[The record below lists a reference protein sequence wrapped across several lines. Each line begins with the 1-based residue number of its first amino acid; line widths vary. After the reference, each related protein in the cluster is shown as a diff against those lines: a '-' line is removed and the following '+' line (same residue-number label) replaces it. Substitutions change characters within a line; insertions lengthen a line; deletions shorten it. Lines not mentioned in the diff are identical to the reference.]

1 MIGIEKLHSV
11 LKRLIWQVHL
21 NSAPRWLAVPLRSA
35 RICYAVIRDLA
46 GGQLTLRAASLV
58 YTTLLALVPLLAV
71 SFSVLKGFGV
81 HSQVEPLLLN
91 FLKPLGDKGVELTG
105 RIIGFVNN
113 MKVKV
118 LGYLGLGL
126 LMFTVASM
134 IHKMEG
140 AFNYIW
146 HVRKSRPFIQRFSGY
161 LSVILIGPVL
171 VFSALGVT
179 TSLMTTG
186 MVKQLLAME
195 PFGGLLTAGTK
206 LLPYLLTIIAFAVA
220 YLLVPNTRVCPD
232 AALVGALVSGV
243 LWEATG
249 WAFAS
254 FVVKSTQYTAIYSG
268 FAIVITFMIWLY
280 LSWLILL
287 VGASVAYHY
296 QQPDIFP
303 TDAREVRLANR
314 QVEGLALLVM
324 QLIGWNYYHES
335 PPWTLAGLVKR
346 LQVPGEVLGPVAEA
360 LERHGLLTQTGAE
373 PPAYLPA
380 RPLDATEVV
389 EVLRAVRQD
398 RRDSFFVKGG
408 LPGEGAVGDLVQ
420 EVEEAMATT
429 LRGQTLKELALAL
442 PSTSEAE
449 KAPQKN

>member
-1 MIGIEKLHSV
+1 VIGLENLHR
-11 LKRLIWQVHL
+11 LLNRLIWDGL
-21 NSAPRWLAVPLRSA
+21 GNAAPRWKAVCLRCA
-35 RICYAVIRDLA
+35 RICYAVIRDLTN
-46 GGQLTLRAASLV
+46 GQLTLRATSLV
-58 YTTLLALVPLLAV
+58 YSTLLALVPLLAV

-81 HSQVEPLLLN
+81 HNQVEPFLLN

-118 LGYLGLGL
+118 LGYVGLGL
-126 LMFTVASM
+126 LMYTVTSM
-134 IHKMEG
+134 IQKMEG

-146 HVRKSRPFIQRFSGY
+146 HVRQSRPVTQRFSGY

-179 TSLMTTG
+179 ASLMTTG
-186 MVKQLLAME
+186 MVKRLVAME
-195 PFGGLLTAGTK
+195 PFGGILIAATK
-206 LLPYLLTIIAFAVA
+206 LLPYLLTIVAFAMT
-220 YLLVPNTRVCPD
+220 YLLVPNTRVRPD

-280 LSWLILL
+280 VSWLILL
-287 VGASVAYHY
+287 VGASVAFYY
-296 QQPDIFP
+296 QQPEIFQ

-314 QVEGLALLVM
+314 QVERLALLVM
-324 QLIGWNYYHES
+324 QLIGWNYYHEH
-335 PPWTLAGLVKR
+335 PPWTLAGLAKR
-346 LQVPGEVLGPVAEA
+346 LQVPWEVLGSVLEA
-360 LERHGLLTQTGAE
+360 LERHGLLTPTAAE
-373 PPAYLPA
+373 PAAYIPG
-380 RPLDATEVV
+380 RPLDATEVI
-389 EVLRAVRQD
+389 EVLRAVREGHYPPLSVN
-398 RRDSFFVKGG
+398 RGIS
-408 LPGEGAVGDLVQ
+408 GEGAVEDLAQ

-429 LRGQTLKELALAL
+429 LRGRTLKELALAM
-442 PSTSEAE
+442 PAPPRGE
-449 KAPQKN
+449 KHS

>member
-1 MIGIEKLHSV
+1 VIGIENLHRV
-11 LKRLIWQVHL
+11 LKRHIWDVHL
-21 NSAPRWLAVPLRSA
+21 NAASRWKAVPLRSA

-46 GGQLTLRAASLV
+46 NGQLTLRATSLV

-81 HSQVEPLLLN
+81 HNQIEPLLLN
-91 FLKPLGDKGVELTG
+91 FLKPLGDNGLELSG

-126 LMFTVASM
+126 LMYTVTSM
-134 IHKMEG
+134 IQKMES

-146 HVRKSRPFIQRFSGY
+146 HVRHSRPFAQRFSGY

-179 TSLMTTG
+179 ASLMSTG
-186 MVKQLLAME
+186 MVKKLLAME
-195 PFGGLLTAGTK
+195 PFGGLLIAATK
-206 LLPYLLTIIAFAVA
+206 LLPYLLTIVAFALT
-220 YLLVPNTRVCPD
+220 YSLVPNTRVRPD
-232 AALVGALVSGV
+232 AALIGALVSGV

-287 VGASVAYHY
+287 VGASVAFYY
-296 QQPDIFP
+296 QQPEIFQ
-303 TDAREVRLANR
+303 TDAREMRLANR
-314 QVEGLALLVM
+314 QVERLALLVM
-324 QLIGWNYYHES
+324 QLIGRNYYHGR
-335 PPWTLAGLVKR
+335 PPWTLTGLAKR
-346 LQVPGEVLGPVAEA
+346 LQVPWEVLAPVAEA
-360 LERHGLLTQTGAE
+360 LERHGLLTQTAAE
-373 PPAYLPA
+373 PPTYLPA
-380 RPLDATEVV
+380 RPLDATEVI

-398 RRDSFFVKGG
+398 QGDSLFVNGG
-408 LPGEGAVGDLVQ
+408 IPGEDAVQDLVQ
-420 EVEEAMATT
+420 EVDEAMAAT
-429 LRGQTLKELALAL
+429 LRGQTLKELSLAMPA
-442 PSTSEAE
+442 PSESERVL
-449 KAPQKN
+449 

>member
-1 MIGIEKLHSV
+1 VIGLGNV
-11 LKRLIWQVHL
+11 QTFLNRLIWDAQVD
-21 NSAPRWLAVPLRSA
+21 AEPRWKAVCLRSA

-46 GGQLTLRAASLV
+46 KGQLALRATSLV

-81 HSQVEPLLLN
+81 HNQVEPFLLN

-118 LGYLGLGL
+118 LGYVGLGL
-126 LMFTVASM
+126 LIYTVTSM
-134 IHKMEG
+134 IQKMEG

-146 HVRKSRPFIQRFSGY
+146 HVRQSRPVTQRFSGY

-179 TSLMTTG
+179 ASLMTTG
-186 MVKQLLAME
+186 MVKTLIAME
-195 PFGGLLTAGTK
+195 PFGVILIAATK
-206 LLPYLLTIIAFAVA
+206 LLPYLLTIVAFAMT
-220 YLLVPNTRVCPD
+220 YLLVPNTRVRPA

-243 LWEATG
+243 IWEATG

-254 FVVKSTQYTAIYSG
+254 FVVKSTHYRAIYSG

-287 VGASVAYHY
+287 VGASVAFYY
-296 QQPDIFP
+296 QEPEISQ

-314 QVEGLALLVM
+314 QVERLALLVM
-324 QLIGWNYYHES
+324 QLIGWNYYHEH
-335 PPWTLAGLVKR
+335 PPWTLTSLAKR
-346 LQVPGEVLGPVAEA
+346 LQVPWEVLGPVVEA
-360 LERHGLLTQTGAE
+360 LERHRLLTRTDAE

-380 RPLDATEVV
+380 RPLDVTGVV
-389 EVLRAVRQD
+389 EVLRAVREGHHD
-398 RRDSFFVKGG
+398 ALPVNRG
-408 LPGEGAVGDLVQ
+408 LSGEGPVDDLVQ
-420 EVEEAMATT
+420 GVEEAIATT
-429 LRGQTLKELALAL
+429 LGHQTLKGLALAM
-442 PSTSEAE
+442 PAPAQGE
-449 KAPQKN
+449 KDP

>member
-1 MIGIEKLHSV
+1 MIGLENLHR
-11 LKRLIWQVHL
+11 LLNRLIWDGQV
-21 NSAPRWLAVPLRSA
+21 NAAPRWKAACLRSA

-46 GGQLTLRAASLV
+46 NGQLTLRATSLV

-81 HSQVEPLLLN
+81 QNQVEPFLLN
-91 FLKPLGDKGVELTG
+91 FLKPLGDKGLELTG
-105 RIIGFVNN
+105 RIIGFVGN

-118 LGYLGLGL
+118 LGYVGLGL
-126 LMFTVASM
+126 LMYTVTSM

-146 HVRKSRPFIQRFSGY
+146 HVRQSRPFTQRFSGY

-179 TSLMTTG
+179 ASLMTTG
-186 MVKQLLAME
+186 MVKKLVAME
-195 PFGGLLTAGTK
+195 PFGGFLIAVTK
-206 LLPYLLTIIAFAVA
+206 LLPYLLTIIAFAIT
-220 YLLVPNTRVCPD
+220 YLLVPNTRVRLD
-232 AALVGALVSGV
+232 AALIGALVSGV
-243 LWEATG
+243 LWETTG

-287 VGASVAYHY
+287 VGASVAFYY
-296 QQPDIFP
+296 QQPEILR

-314 QVEGLALLVM
+314 QVERLALLIM
-324 QLIGWNYYHES
+324 QLIGWNYYHEL
-335 PPWTLAGLVKR
+335 PPWTLAGLAKR
-346 LQVPGEVLGPVAEA
+346 LQVPWEVLGPVAEA
-360 LERHGLLTQTGAE
+360 LERHGLLTRTAAE

-380 RPLDATEVV
+380 RPLDATEVI

-398 RRDSFFVKGG
+398 QRDPLLVNGG
-408 LPGEGAVGDLVQ
+408 IPGEGAVEDLVQ
-420 EVEEAMATT
+420 EVDEAMVAT
-429 LRGQTLKELALAL
+429 LRGQTLKELALAMPT
-442 PSTSEAE
+442 PSGGE
-449 KAPQKN
+449 KVS

>member
-1 MIGIEKLHSV
+1 VIGIENVHRL
-11 LKRLIWQVHL
+11 LKRLIWDVHI
-21 NSAPRWLAVPLRSA
+21 NSAPRWKAVPLRSA

-46 GGQLTLRAASLV
+46 AGHLTLRATSLV

-81 HSQVEPLLLN
+81 QNQIEPLLLN
-91 FLKPLGDKGVELTG
+91 FLKPLGDKGVEVSG

-126 LMFTVASM
+126 LMYTVTSM
-134 IHKMEG
+134 IQKMEG

-146 HVRKSRPFIQRFSGY
+146 RVRQSRPFSQRFSGY

-179 TSLMTTG
+179 ASLMTTG
-186 MVKQLLAME
+186 MVKHLLAME
-195 PFGGLLTAGTK
+195 PFGGFLMAATK
-206 LLPYLLTIIAFAVA
+206 LLPYLLTIVAFGIT
-220 YLLVPNTRVCPD
+220 YLLVPNTRVRLD

-287 VGASVAYHY
+287 VGASVAFYY
-296 QQPDIFP
+296 QQPEIFQ
-303 TDAREVRLANR
+303 TDAREVKLTNR
-314 QVEGLALLVM
+314 QVERLALLVM
-324 QLIGWNYYHES
+324 QLIGWNYYHER
-335 PPWTLAGLVKR
+335 PPWTLAGLAKR
-346 LQVPGEVLGPVAEA
+346 LQVPWEVLAPVTEA
-360 LERHGLLTQTGAE
+360 LERHRLLTQTAAE
-373 PPAYLPA
+373 PPAYLPT
-380 RPLDATEVV
+380 RPLEATEVI

-398 RRDSFFVKGG
+398 QRDSLFLNGGVPDDGRVEVLVK
-408 LPGEGAVGDLVQ
+408 
-420 EVEEAMATT
+420 EVEEAIATS
-429 LRGQTLKELALAL
+429 LRGQTLKELALAM
-442 PSTSEAE
+442 PGCPGGE
-449 KAPQKN
+449 KVS

>member
-1 MIGIEKLHSV
+1 VIGIENLHRV
-11 LKRLIWQVHL
+11 LKRLIWDVHL
-21 NSAPRWLAVPLRSA
+21 NAAPRCKAVPLRAA
-35 RICYAVIRDLA
+35 RICYAVGRDLA
-46 GGQLTLRAASLV
+46 EGQLTLRATSLV

-71 SFSVLKGFGV
+71 SLSVLKGFGV
-81 HSQVEPLLLN
+81 HSQIEPLLLN
-91 FLKPLGDKGVELTG
+91 FLNPLGDKGVELGG

-126 LMFTVASM
+126 LMYTVISM

-146 HVRKSRPFIQRFSGY
+146 HVRKSRPFTQRFSGY

-179 TSLMTTG
+179 ASLMTTG
-186 MVKQLLAME
+186 LVKQLLAME
-195 PFGGLLTAGTK
+195 PFGGFLMAVTK
-206 LLPYLLTIIAFAVA
+206 LLPYVLTIVAFAIT
-220 YLLVPNTRVCPD
+220 YLLVPNTRVRLD
-232 AALVGALVSGV
+232 AALIGALVSGV

-249 WAFAS
+249 WAFTF

-287 VGASVAYHY
+287 VGASVAFYY
-296 QQPDIFP
+296 QQPDIFQ

-324 QLIGWNYYHES
+324 QLIGWNYYHER
-335 PPWTLAGLVKR
+335 PPWTLAGLAKR
-346 LQVPGEVLGPVAEA
+346 LQVPGEVLGRVAEA
-360 LERHGLLTQTGAE
+360 LERRGLLTRTGAE
-373 PPAYLPA
+373 PPSYLPA
-380 RPLDATEVV
+380 RPLDATEVI

-398 RRDSFFVKGG
+398 QRDSLLVNAG
-408 LPGEGAVGDLVQ
+408 LPGEGAVENLVQ
-420 EVEEAMATT
+420 KVEEAIATT

-442 PSTSEAE
+442 PSPSGGERAS
-449 KAPQKN
+449 

>member
-1 MIGIEKLHSV
+1 MIGIETLHRA
-11 LKRLIWQVHL
+11 LKRLIWDVHL
-21 NSAPRWLAVPLRSA
+21 NAAPRWKALPLRSA
-35 RICYAVIRDLA
+35 RICYVVIRDLTQ
-46 GGQLTLRAASLV
+46 GQLTLRAASLV

-81 HSQVEPLLLN
+81 HSQIEPLLLN

-105 RIIGFVNN
+105 RIIGFVSN

-126 LMFTVASM
+126 LTYTVTSM

-146 HVRKSRPFIQRFSGY
+146 HVKKSRPFTQRFSGY

-179 TSLMTTG
+179 ASFMTTG

-195 PFGGLLTAGTK
+195 PFGGFLTAGTK
-206 LLPYLLTIIAFAVA
+206 LLPYLLTIVAFTIA
-220 YLLVPNTRVCPD
+220 YLLVPNTQVRLD
-232 AALVGALVSGV
+232 AALIGALVSGV
-243 LWEATG
+243 LWETTG

-254 FVVKSTQYTAIYSG
+254 FVMKSTQYTAIYSG

-287 VGASVAYHY
+287 VGASVAFYY
-296 QQPDIFP
+296 QQPDIFE

-324 QLIGWNYYHES
+324 QLVGWNYYHKR
-335 PPWTLAGLVKR
+335 PPWALAGLAKR

-360 LERHGLLTQTGAE
+360 LERRGLLTQTGAE

-380 RPLDATEVV
+380 RPLDATEVI
-389 EVLRAVRQD
+389 EVLQAVRQEQH
-398 RRDSFFVKGG
+398 DSFFLSGR
-408 LPGEGAVGDLVQ
+408 LPREAGVENLLEDL
-420 EVEEAMATT
+420 EEAIAAT

-442 PSTSEAE
+442 
-449 KAPQKN
+449 APPAGGERSS